1 METIGKRRLV
11 GLFLG
16 PLLFITLLLIPP
28 PTGMPPEALRVA
40 AVATLMAVW
49 WVTEA
54 IPIAA
59 TALLPIALFPTL
71 GVMGGGE
78 VTRHYAHHLIYL
90 FLGGFLIAIAMERW
104 QLHRRVA
111 LNIVARVGGSER
123 LTVLGFMLATALLS
137 MWISNTATAMMM
149 LPIAMAVV
157 KRHSGD
163 TERPPFGGALM
174 LGIAYGASIG
184 GVATI
189 IGTPPNAILVGMV
202 SNLYGETIS
211 FAQWFA
217 FGLPLSMVM
226 LILAWLYLTRLAFPL
241 PASGGGGREEARE
254 ELATLGPMTREE
266 RSVLAVFSLVALSW
280 MGRGLLD
287 LPALKGVTDST
298 IAMLGALSLFLIP
311 SDGRRGVFLLDWANA
326 KKLPWD
332 ILILFGGGF
341 ALAAGFSDS
350 GLARWIVEGVRALEG
365 VPLLWIMLAVTALVI
380 FLTELTSN
388 TATATL
394 VVPPMGALAAAL
406 AFHPYALMIPA
417 AIAASFAFMLPVAT
431 PPNAI
436 VFSSRYFT
444 IAEMARAGVWLNL
457 IAVVVIVAAAWVL
470 LPLVWGVAL
479 TTP

>member
-11 GLFLG
+11 GLLLG
-16 PLLFITLLLIPP
+16 PLLFTTLLLMPAP
-28 PTGMPPEALRVA
+28 AGMPPEALRVA
-40 AVATLMAVW
+40 AVALLMAVW

-59 TALLPIALFPTL
+59 TALIPIALFPPL
-71 GVMGGGE
+71 GVMGGAE

-149 LPIAMAVV
+149 LPIALAVV
-157 KRHSGD
+157 KRHGD
-163 TERPPFGGALM
+163 AGARTPFGGALM
-174 LGIAYGASIG
+174 LGIAYSASIG

-202 SNLYGETIS
+202 SSLYDETIS

-217 FGLPLSMVM
+217 FGLPLSSVM
-226 LILAWLYLTRLAFPL
+226 LLLAWLYLTRFAFPL
-241 PASGGGGREEARE
+241 PAGGGGGRGEAHE
-254 ELATLGPMTREE
+254 ELAALGPITREE
-266 RSVLAVFSLVALSW
+266 RSVLTVFALVALSW
-280 MGRGLLD
+280 MGRGLLEI
-287 LPALKGVTDST
+287 PALAGVTDAT
-298 IAMLGALSLFLIP
+298 IAMAGALSLFLIP
-311 SDGRRGVFLLDWANA
+311 SDWRKGVFLLDWESA

-341 ALAAGFSDS
+341 ALAGGFSDS
-350 GLARWIVEGVRALEG
+350 GLARWIIEGVEGLEG
-365 VPLLWIMLAVTALVI
+365 IPFVLIMLAVTALVI

-394 VVPPMGALAAAL
+394 VVPLMGALAAAL

-436 VFSSRYFT
+436 VFSSRCFT

-457 IAVVVIVAAAWVL
+457 IAVVVIVAAAWLL
-470 LPLVWGVAL
+470 LPLVWGIEL
-479 TTP
+479 TMP